1 MSRLNVANFRHPD
14 GTADNINLTSTG
26 RVGIGTSSPERTF
39 QVVDSSN
46 AFLSAK
52 CGSVEGFVNVTSSAV
67 NLESSSSIPVTF
79 SPGGILRGRFDTSG
93 NLQFNSGYGSVATAY
108 GVRAW
113 CNADLTGSGSIRG
126 SGNVSSLGDQGT
138 GRWQFH
144 FGTAMPDTNYA
155 AVGMQKPNADVVNIT
170 GIHPGTPGPGATWDT
185 YTTGTVAFV
194 YSNASGVLIDPL
206 IGNVVVL
213 R

>member
-14 GTADNINLTSTG
+14 GTSDNITFDSSTNATVAGNLT
-26 RVGIGTSSPERTF
+26 
-39 QVVDSSN
+39 
-46 AFLSAK
+46 A
-52 CGSVEGFVNVTSSAV
+52 
-67 NLESSSSIPVTF
+67 
-79 SPGGILRGRFDTSG
+79 SG
-93 NLQFNSGYGSVATAY
+93 NSTVTGNLTVNGTGNQSLAGTLQFNSGYGSAAVAY
-108 GVRAW
+108 GCRAW
-113 CNADLTGSGSIRG
+113 CSANLTGSGSISG
-126 SGNVSSLGDQGT
+126 SGNVTSLTDRGT

-144 FGTAMPDTNYA
+144 FATAMPDTNYA

-194 YSNASGVLIDPL
+194 YSNASGQLIDPL
-206 IGNVVVL
+206 IGNVAVF